1 MQGEFDQAIRR
12 LPRWIL
18 LLSAIG
24 TILAGALT
32 GISSAGG
39 FLLGSL
45 AAYLN
50 LKVIERA
57 ANRISRLAGAEGDA
71 KPGSGTGVWVFI
83 QFTGLVLGALV
94 ILNVSRFSAAAAFC
108 GFLVCPAAVI
118 LEIVYELVTL
128 KHS

>member
-1 MQGEFDQAIRR
+1 MSGDFDQAIQR

-18 LLSAIG
+18 LLAALG
-24 TILAGALT
+24 TVLAGFLT
-32 GISSAGG
+32 GLSSAGG

-50 LKVIERA
+50 LRVIERA
-57 ANRISRLAGAEGDA
+57 ANRISRLAGADGDS
-71 KPGSGTGVWVFI
+71 KPGGGAGVWVFI
-83 QFTGLVLGALV
+83 QFSGLVVAALV

>member
-1 MQGEFDQAIRR
+1 MAGEFDQAIQR

-18 LLSAIG
+18 LLAVLG
-24 TILAGALT
+24 TLLAGLRT
-32 GISSAGG
+32 GLSSAGG

-50 LKVIERA
+50 LRIIERA
-57 ANRISRLAGAEGDA
+57 ANRISRLAGAESDS
-71 KPGSGTGVWVFI
+71 KPGGGTGVWVFV
-83 QFTGLVLGALV
+83 QFSGLVLAALV

-108 GFLVCPAAVI
+108 GSLVCPAAVI